1 MSDSRRRRETALGT
15 KVGGSASKPGPL
27 FRALSQPCPNVT
39 RLHGTLAAV
48 AWAAPAEHR
57 SWGLQRTGRGG
68 GGGFGAIMRVTTAL
82 AATFD
87 IRADRPFLFV
97 LAESATRAPLFMGLV
112 RDPR

>member
-1 MSDSRRRRETALGT
+1 VEEE
-15 KVGGSASKPGPL
+15 AS
-27 FRALSQPCPNVT
+27 
-39 RLHGTLAAV
+39 
-48 AWAAPAEHR
+48 
-57 SWGLQRTGRGG
+57 
-68 GGGFGAIMRVTTAL
+68 GAIMRVTSAL